1 MRVFENAK
9 VIDSVSQR
17 ECYTKHGL
25 HLNSVGKEQ
34 MAYKIIEQFKLP
46 WKVEPLVRNP
56 FSSDSQCSIAATRTS
71 GSHKPLRSNIGEE
84 LAEPPA
90 SPHSSAVASLNDA
103 DGITTDV
110 AHNAKKNDP
119 EEEEEEKE
127 CEPLITTDKK
137 QVYYK
142 MASVKTVSKNCSRYI
157 DQTSSVD
164 ETNLCA
170 NCFALKDQIQVI
182 TAELKSAQLIFN
194 ILQNDFNSKEIEPI
208 TSKNATTCVNSNK
221 WEQVPTNKTKTTKTS
236 TVKQLQ
242 PQPIRTI
249 INRYAA
255 LNNLQNHVQNHHP
268 REHDNSNA
276 SQERYGRAPNYNKT
290 TSDEKRRKIIIIGDS
305 HTRGCAQ
312 ELQHYLG
319 HNFVVQGFVKPGA
332 NLQTIVNAPTK
343 TIA

>member
-1 MRVFENAK
+1 
-9 VIDSVSQR
+9 
-17 ECYTKHGL
+17 
-25 HLNSVGKEQ
+25 
-34 MAYKIIEQFKLP
+34 
-46 WKVEPLVRNP
+46 
-56 FSSDSQCSIAATRTS
+56 
-71 GSHKPLRSNIGEE
+71 
-84 LAEPPA
+84 
-90 SPHSSAVASLNDA
+90 
-103 DGITTDV
+103 
-110 AHNAKKNDP
+110 
-119 EEEEEEKE
+119 
-127 CEPLITTDKK
+127 
-137 QVYYK
+137 
-142 MASVKTVSKNCSRYI
+142 MASVETVSKNCSRYI

-182 TAELKSAQLIFN
+182 TAELKSAQLIIN
-194 ILQNDFNSKEIEPI
+194 ILQDELNSNAIEPI
-208 TSKNATTCVNSNK
+208 TSKNTTTCVNSNNWK
-221 WEQVPTNKTKTTKTS
+221 QVPTNKTRSTKTA

-242 PQPIRTI
+242 PQPIPTI
-249 INRYAA
+249 INGYAA
-255 LNNLQNHVQNHHP
+255 LNNLQNHVQKHHP

-276 SQERYGRAPNYNKT
+276 SQESYGRGPNYKKT